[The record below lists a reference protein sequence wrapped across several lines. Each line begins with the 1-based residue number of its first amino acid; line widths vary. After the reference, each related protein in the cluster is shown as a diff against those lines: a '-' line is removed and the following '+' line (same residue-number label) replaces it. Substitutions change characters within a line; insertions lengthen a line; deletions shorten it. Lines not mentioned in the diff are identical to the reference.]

1 MVCLDAWEKSARKQE
16 NTMRLLWVL
25 IAVLLG
31 SLIGPAAAQQSTEEE
46 IAKYRQML
54 KEGNPADLWDARGEA
69 LFKEKRGPKQA
80 SLEQCDLGLGPG
92 VVKGAYAQLPRY
104 FKDTGKV
111 QDVESRLVTCMVTL
125 QGFTVEQAT
134 KNHFSKPEQPSDM
147 EALVTYVAGQSA
159 GMKINVS
166 LSDPKEK
173 EAYAVGERLF
183 YHRAGPHDFSCAT
196 CHGESGKRIRLQELP
211 NLTLSKEAQGI
222 FGSWPAYRVSQ
233 GTVRTMQHRLYDCYW
248 QMRHPQVEYTA
259 DAITALEMF
268 MAKNANGGEVTAP
281 TLKR

>member
-1 MVCLDAWEKSARKQE
+1 MRICGPELTHCKQATAVAITAALCTGFILPASAQK
-16 NTMRLLWVL
+16 
-25 IAVLLG
+25 
-31 SLIGPAAAQQSTEEE
+31 STEEE

-54 KEGNPADLWDARGEA
+54 REGNPADLWEAKGES

-104 FKDTGKV
+104 FKDTDKV
-111 QDVESRLVTCMVTL
+111 QDVESRLVTCMMTL
-125 QGFTVEQAT
+125 QGFTFEQAT
-134 KNHFSKPEQPSDM
+134 KNHFSKADQSSDM
-147 EALVTYVAGQSA
+147 EALVSYIAAQSV

-166 LSDPKEK
+166 IANPKER
-173 EAYAVGERLF
+173 EAYDVGEQLF

-196 CHGESGKRIRLQELP
+196 CHSETGKRIRLQELP
-211 NLTLSKEAQGI
+211 NLTVAKEAQGI
-222 FGSWPAYRVSQ
+222 IGTWPAYRVSQ

-248 QMRHPQVEYTA
+248 QMRHPQADYPA
-259 DAITALEMF
+259 DAITALQVF
-268 MAKNANGGEVTAP
+268 MGKSANGGVVTAP